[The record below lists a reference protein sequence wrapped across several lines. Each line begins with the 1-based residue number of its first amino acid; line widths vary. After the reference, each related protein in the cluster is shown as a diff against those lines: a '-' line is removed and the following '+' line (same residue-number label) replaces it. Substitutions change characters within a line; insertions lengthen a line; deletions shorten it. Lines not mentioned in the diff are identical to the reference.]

1 MPEEIMARFD
11 ESFDRYDERDLT
23 AIRGMAAI
31 APEAFRDDADTVFFA
46 RQLEY
51 VKTRIYQRKY
61 PALTGLSLVPTA
73 TDTPEYA
80 ETITTRWFDEVGIAK
95 VIANYA
101 DDLPRADVRMKEV
114 SVRVRTIGDS
124 YGYNINEIR
133 ASRAT
138 GAGLDTKKAGAA
150 RRAIEQKLNRIALS
164 GDADYGLFGLLNFP
178 NLPDVSLTNGDW
190 LNLLTTGDE
199 ILADLNQ
206 LWVALATQSKG
217 VHVPNTLLMPPAHHA
232 RAATAP
238 LTGMNG
244 VTALGFWK
252 LMHPNVA
259 VREVQEFKDVGGVSG
274 DDRIMLGE
282 FVEENIRFEL
292 VMPFN
297 QLNPQERNLEAV
309 VPCMARTAGV
319 NCDYPLAFVTSDDV

>member
-1 MPEEIMARFD
+1 MNEIVRFD
-11 ESFDRYDERDLT
+11 ESYDRYDERDLA
-23 AIRGMAAI
+23 AIRAMSSV
-31 APEAFRDDADTVFFA
+31 APEAFREDIDTVFFA
-46 RQLEY
+46 RQLDY
-51 VKTRIYQRKY
+51 VKSRVYQRKY
-61 PALTGLSLVPTA
+61 PSLTGLTLVPIA

-101 DDLPRADVRMKEV
+101 DDLPRADVRMKETQ
-114 SVRVRTIGDS
+114 VRVRTIGDS

-138 GAGLDTKKAGAA
+138 GAGLDTKKASAA
-150 RRAIEQKLNRIALS
+150 RRAIEQKLNRIALT
-164 GDADYGLFGLLNFP
+164 GDAEYGLYGLLNFP
-178 NLPDVSLTNGDW
+178 NLPDVTLTNGDW
-190 LNLLTTGDE
+190 LNVATTGDE

-206 LWVALATQSKG
+206 LWVSLATQSRG
-217 VHVPNTLLMPPAHHA
+217 VHTPTHLLLPPAQHA
-232 RAATAP
+232 KAATAP

-244 VTALGFWK
+244 VTALNFWRQ
-252 LMHPNVA
+252 MHPNVT
-259 VREVQEFKDVGGVSG
+259 VREVQEFKDVNGVSG

-282 FVEENIRFEL
+282 FIEENIRMEL

-319 NCDYPLAFVTSDDV
+319 NCDYPLAFVSSNDI